1 MPQAYAQHR
10 KGFVDIF
17 IIIYIIVSTEIPSCL
32 FPIVFINRKIPFWKV
47 SNISLNFHVIRHHL
61 KRSSLRC
68 QAGDTEFSAGSN
80 SGQTE
85 SIQLR
90 FLWNWCF
97 RMAAVQSM
105 CKILHKQNVVC
116 TCLSA
121 GSGHQG
127 DDFSHVSAKWLACC
141 RRKWEVLEEVLKI

>member
-1 MPQAYAQHR
+1 MEL
-10 KGFVDIF
+10 DI
-17 IIIYIIVSTEIPSCL
+17 IL
-32 FPIVFINRKIPFWKV
+32 RD
-47 SNISLNFHVIRHHL
+47 LHL
-61 KRSSLRC
+61 HAKQWTL
-68 QAGDTEFSAGSN
+68 EFSAGSN
-80 SGQTE
+80 PGQTE

-116 TCLSA
+116 TYLSA

-127 DDFSHVSAKWLACC
+127 DDFSHVSAFGWHAA
-141 RRKWEVLEEVLKI
+141 EENGRCFKKC